1 MTVSTSAILRVDG
14 LARWARRLALGCVL
28 VFTLPTAHAFL
39 TDEEARRAIVD
50 LRARLTAL
58 EADLRARVAAA
69 DEAGK
74 QRQADAARAAATAA
88 NQSAAQV
95 GALAQ
100 QMRTQLDEIRTQMD
114 GMLQTFQ
121 RSIFELNTQIDVLR
135 TEINRLRG
143 ENEQLTRDLTEL
155 QRVQRDVAQAF
166 DDRFR
171 QVEPVRVESD
181 GREFTALPEE
191 RRQFE
196 EAMRVLRSGEFDK
209 ALRALIA
216 FQRRY
221 PGSGYV
227 DTARYWTANAHYVQR
242 NHDAAI
248 RAFRLFIDE
257 APQHPRAPEA
267 LLGLANS
274 LAETKD
280 RDGARRTLE
289 ELLKTYPRS
298 EAAVAGRERLAAL
311 N

>member
-1 MTVSTSAILRVDG
+1 MTVSTSANLRVDG
-14 LARWARRLALGCVL
+14 LARWARRLALGYVL
-28 VFTLPTAHAFL
+28 VFTLPAAHAFL

-58 EADLRARVAAA
+58 EADLRARVVAA

-74 QRQADAARAAATAA
+74 QRQADAARAAATVS

>member
-1 MTVSTSAILRVDG
+1 VRGSLIARALPRPG
-14 LARWARRLALGCVL
+14 GALAARLALACVL
-28 VFTLPTAHAFL
+28 GLGLPQAHAFL
-39 TDEEARRAIVD
+39 TDEEARRAVVD
-50 LRARLTAL
+50 LRARLTAM
-58 EADLRARVAAA
+58 ESELRARVAAVE
-69 DEAGK
+69 DAGK
-74 QRQADAARAAATAA
+74 RRQADASAAAASQAT
-88 NQSAAQV
+88 AQV
-95 GALAQ
+95 AALAS
-100 QMRTQLDEIRTQMD
+100 QMNSQLDA
-114 GMLQTFQ
+114 MLQTFQ
-121 RSIFELNTQIDVLR
+121 RSIFDLNSKIDELR
-135 TEINRLRG
+135 TDVNNLRG
-143 ENEQLTRDLTEL
+143 ANEQLTRDLSEL
-155 QRVQRDVAQAF
+155 QRVQRDVAQSF

-171 QVEPVRVESD
+171 RVEPVKVESD

-196 EAMRVLRSGEFDK
+196 EAMRVLRGGEFDK

-274 LAETKD
+274 LAETRD

-298 EAAVAGRERLAAL
+298 EAAAEGRGRLAAL